1 MTKNTSLFTNLK
13 SDLPA
18 GLVVFLVA
26 LPLCLGIALASG
38 APPLSGIISG
48 IVGGIVVGFFSKS
61 HLSVSGPAA
70 GLTAI
75 VLTAITDLG
84 AFNIF
89 LTAVLIAG
97 IIQLILGFLKA
108 GSISNYFP
116 TNVIEGMLAGIG
128 VIIILKQIPHAIGY
142 DDDFEGNLSFEQSD
156 GSNTFSYLF
165 GALDYIQLGSVLVTI
180 VSLGILIS
188 WDKISFLKRLK
199 LLPGA
204 LVAVVVGILLN
215 EFFRVS
221 GSTLFLTK
229 EHLVSLPVP
238 SSIEDFKNIIVLP
251 DFNGF
256 LNTKVWIVGITIAI
270 VASIETLL
278 CIEAA
283 DRMDIQKRYTD
294 TNVELKAQGIGN
306 MLSALLGGL
315 PMTSVVVRTSANNI
329 AGAKSKMSAIFHG
342 VLLLVSVLVIP
353 FLLNKIPLATLAAVL
368 LMVGYK
374 LAVPNIKHFASF
386 MPKEVNLLIISFV
399 AIKVA
404 LDATQ
409 NPGTAV
415 IVFCVISLLI
425 LVYCVY
431 KFQKNIEFKKSIT
444 RNQYLYFPFFA
455 TTLAVV
461 FTDLLK
467 GVALG
472 IIISIIF
479 ILRGNLKRAYRF
491 HKEKFED
498 GDVIRIDLAQE
509 VSFLNKAAIKSTLS
523 EIPENS
529 RVVINASD
537 TVYIAHDV
545 LDLIQEF
552 ATIRAVEDNI
562 KVKLK
567 GFKTVYDLEDINDDS
582 NHVFFESF
590 EESQTRKQAK
600 NDYNQCITLLEE
612 KRKEQE

>member
-1 MTKNTSLFTNLK
+1 MTKNTSLFANLK

-38 APPLSGIISG
+38 APPLSGIIAG

-221 GSTLFLTK
+221 GSRLFLTK

-342 VLLLVSVLVIP
+342 VLLLVSVLAIP

-409 NPGTAV
+409 KPGTAV

-567 GFKTVYDLEDINDDS
+567 GFKTVYDLDDINDDS

-590 EESQTRKQAK
+590 EESQTR
-600 NDYNQCITLLEE
+600 
-612 KRKEQE
+612 